1 MCNSVTVIND
11 LGNNYYY
18 SYLDSLVPMR
28 ATLMSNAQRQFSTTL
43 EAIINSVSSPLFTI
57 PIHPW
62 IWALRLGS
70 RMTLV
75 TGVIDG
81 RCEDRIFPS

>member
-1 MCNSVTVIND
+1 MCNSVIVIND
-11 LGNNYYY
+11 LRNNYYY

-43 EAIINSVSSPLFTI
+43 EAIINSVTSPLFTI
-57 PIHPW
+57 PIYPSH
-62 IWALRLGS
+62 WALRLGS

-75 TGVIDG
+75 TGVIDR

>member
-1 MCNSVTVIND
+1 MCNSVIVIND
-11 LGNNYYY
+11 LRNNYYY

-62 IWALRLGS
+62 NWALKLGS

-75 TGVIDG
+75 TGVIDR
-81 RCEDRIFPS
+81 RCEDRISPS